1 MLLGLGRKCL
11 WGETKTTKAN
21 DTVAGVGVGTE
32 ARGGRSN
39 INTEHM
45 ELLKKKKKSNPNQKK
60 IKYGEHL

>member
-1 MLLGLGRKCL
+1 MLLGLSRKCL
-11 WGETKTTKAN
+11 WVKQKPTKAN

-32 ARGGRSN
+32 VRGGRSN

-45 ELLKKKKKSNPNQKK
+45 ELLRKKKKSNPNQKK